1 LLVNLLQA
9 AFTELHDDEAYYWL
23 YAQFLDWG
31 YFDHPPMVALF
42 IDAGTSLFH
51 SKLSLRL
58 FTAICN
64 TLAVYLLW
72 QLAREYCVKPRL
84 FILLFSSIVLFH
96 VYSFITTPD
105 SPLFFFTVSFF
116 LLFRRYLEQDSYKL
130 AVTLGVIIA
139 LMLYSKYHAILVI
152 FFSL

>member
-1 LLVNLLQA
+1 
-9 AFTELHDDEAYYWL
+9 
-23 YAQFLDWG
+23 
-31 YFDHPPMVALF
+31 
-42 IDAGTSLFH
+42 
-51 SKLSLRL
+51 
-58 FTAICN
+58 
-64 TLAVYLLW
+64 
-72 QLAREYCVKPRL
+72 AREYCVKPRL

-152 FFSL
+152 FFSLLPNLKLLKRPSLWLAAGTALILFLPHILWQISNDYPSVQFHLIDRSARPYRFSYTTDFLL